1 MNENNENGLELPNT
15 EKNSDTANVKSEVKE
30 EPPVPWP
37 ERIKKLASWFTVE
50 PCLILYF
57 LAQIISN
64 IAIEQL
70 NQEKACRTYLH
81 YNETI
86 CTDIIKNLK
95 NDNRTHELRTEISL
109 AVTNV
114 NTYLVLLQKC
124 TPGILLPFIGA
135 WSDRTG
141 NRKVLI
147 MMPLIGESI
156 SYSGLFF
163 TTYYFVEWP
172 LWLTALIESLPTALS
187 GGFSILLLGVFS
199 YIADVTTA
207 EARTFR
213 MGILSIILPLCSIF
227 GQSISG
233 TLLNAVGY
241 YGVFTI
247 ALALNSLSLIYTYIK
262 IYDIRNE
269 AMEGTFIAKLISF
282 FNPYNIWDTISLVI
296 VIPLQQ
302 RIRVILLLCA
312 FVFITGPIEGT
323 GGNAYQY
330 YTHRYLMS
338 TVEISMFRTYSTLVP
353 TVGTIVAITV
363 FSKYLKMH
371 DSLLGIIG
379 TGCKIVSYVVYGLA
393 PTKQWFFAGPAFE
406 IFGNVGVTAV
416 KSIGTK
422 VVDPDKVGTLISLL
436 EITDALQASAVIPL
450 FNEIFVNTINTLPGA
465 IYFLASILTLPA
477 FIIFGILYFLQK
489 KQERDV
495 VENPAEKEKHAYDND
510 VTAL

>member
-1 MNENNENGLELPNT
+1 MTIKKMVWNLQIP
-15 EKNSDTANVKSEVKE
+15 KKISDTANVKSEVKE
-30 EPPVPWP
+30 EPPVSWS
-37 ERIKKLASWFTVE
+37 ERIKKLANWFTVE

-57 LAQIISN
+57 LALIVGN

-70 NQEKACRTYLH
+70 NQEKACRSYLN

-95 NDNRTHELRTEISL
+95 NDNRTNELRTEIII
-109 AVTNV
+109 AVNDIKAWQ
-114 NTYLVLLQKC
+114 YPMQKGI
-124 TPGILLPFIGA
+124 PGILVPFIGA

-147 MMPLIGESI
+147 MMPVIGEII
-156 SYSGLFF
+156 SNCGLFF

-213 MGILSIILPLCSIF
+213 MGMLAIIVPLCSIF
-227 GQSISG
+227 GQSING
-233 TLLNAVGY
+233 ILLNAVGY

-247 ALALNSLSLIYTYIK
+247 ILALHSFALIYIYIR

-269 AMEGTFIAKLISF
+269 ATEGTFIAKLISF

-312 FVFITGPIEGT
+312 FVFITGPIEAKGLLVY
-323 GGNAYQY
+323 GYQ
-330 YTHRYLMS
+330 THRYLMS
-338 TVEISMFRTYSTLVP
+338 AVEISMFNTYAT
-353 TVGTIVAITV
+353 
-363 FSKYLKMH
+363 
-371 DSLLGIIG
+371 LLGI
-379 TGCKIVSYVVYGLA
+379 
-393 PTKQWFFAGPAFE
+393 AG
-406 IFGNVGVTAV
+406 
-416 KSIGTK
+416 KSIILIIFYSNFTK
-422 VVDPDKVGTLISLL
+422 NISRRWQLDSDKYYTTRLSHIGIFSGGQFYSSTLFIGKKLCLRNILKASKSIFTRRLTESLVYYL
-436 EITDALQASAVIPL
+436 V
-450 FNEIFVNTINTLPGA
+450 FKFH
-465 IYFLASILTLPA
+465 LAFMNQKYLTLS
-477 FIIFGILYFLQK
+477 
-489 KQERDV
+489 
-495 VENPAEKEKHAYDND
+495 
-510 VTAL
+510 

>member
-1 MNENNENGLELPNT
+1 MNDNKENGEELTNT

-30 EPPVPWP
+30 EPPVSWS
-37 ERIKKLASWFTVE
+37 ERIKKLANWFTVE

-57 LAQIISN
+57 LALTVGN

-70 NQEKACRTYLH
+70 NQEKACRSYLN

-95 NDNRTHELRTEISL
+95 NDNRTNELRTEIII
-109 AVTNV
+109 AVNDIKAWQ
-114 NTYLVLLQKC
+114 YPMQKGI
-124 TPGILLPFIGA
+124 PGILVPFIGA

-147 MMPLIGESI
+147 MMPVIGEII
-156 SYSGLFF
+156 SNCGLFF

-213 MGILSIILPLCSIF
+213 MGMLAIIVPLCSIF
-227 GQSISG
+227 GQSING
-233 TLLNAVGY
+233 ILLNAVGY

-247 ALALNSLSLIYTYIK
+247 ILALHSFALIYIYIR

-269 AMEGTFIAKLISF
+269 ATEGTFIAKLISF

-312 FVFITGPIEGT
+312 FVFITGPIEAKGLLVY
-323 GGNAYQY
+323 GYQ
-330 YTHRYLMS
+330 THRYLMS
-338 TVEISMFRTYSTLVP
+338 AVEISMFNTYATLLGIA
-353 TVGTIVAITV
+353 GTTVAITV

-371 DSLLGIIG
+371 DSFLGIIG
-379 TGCKIVSYVVYGLA
+379 TGCKIVSCVVYGLA
-393 PTKQWFFAGPAFE
+393 PTKQWFFAGPAFD

-422 VVDPDKVGTLISLL
+422 VVDPDKVGKMLSLFGLTESLQTL
-436 EITDALQASAVIPL
+436 AFVPL
-450 FNEIFVNTINTLPGA
+450 FSRIYTNTINTLPGA
-465 IYFLASILTLPA
+465 IFFLASILTLPA
-477 FIIFGILYFLQK
+477 FIIFGILYYVQK
-489 KQERDV
+489 KQKRDV
-495 VENPAEKEKHAYDND
+495 VENPAEKRKHAYDND